1 MTITLVLVIAICII
15 SYMALNNFDM
25 MKQMYFWPY
34 RMVRYNEWHRLVSSA
49 FIHANYMHLAFNM
62 LALYSLGTNVEYY
75 FTYIFK
81 EMGGVYYALL
91 FFVSAIVA
99 DLPNLFLNKDNYGY
113 LSLGA
118 SGAVAAIIF
127 AGILINPMGTMYFF
141 FIPMWGI
148 VFGILYLVLSS
159 YMSYRGGDNIGHLAH
174 FTGAVF
180 GFIAPALL
188 KPQLLPDFVERIKM
202 GWPW

>member
-15 SYMALNNFDM
+15 SYMAFNNFDL

-49 FIHANYMHLAFNM
+49 FIHADYMHLAFNM
-62 LALYSLGTNVEYY
+62 LALYSLGSAVEYY
-75 FTYIFK
+75 FKLIFQDL
-81 EMGGVYYALL
+81 GGVYYALL
-91 FFVSAIVA
+91 FFISAAVA
-99 DLPNLFLNKDNYGY
+99 DLPNLIMHKDNFGH

-127 AGILINPMGTMYFF
+127 AGILINPMGQISFF
-141 FIPMWGI
+141 FIPMPGI
-148 VFGILYLVLSS
+148 VFGVLYIALST
-159 YMSYRGGDNIGHLAH
+159 YLAYRGGDNIGHLTH

-188 KPQLLPDFVERIKM
+188 KPQLLPDFVERIKI
-202 GWPW
+202 GLL